1 MNQYGLIGFPL
12 SHSFSKKYFTEKF
25 EKEEITDSQYD
36 LFELENNAN
45 FQESFRQ
52 LIAKTPNLKGLNV
65 TIPHKQNVMTLLD
78 RLEEATERIGAVN
91 VIKFEEDGTLIG
103 YNSDYY
109 GFKNSLLGFIS
120 NTNLS
125 ALILGTGGASK
136 AVRVALEDLEI
147 PFQYVSRQ
155 KNPALNTITYEEITS
170 EIIENYQL
178 IINTTPLG
186 MSPKI
191 DTFPQLPYE
200 CLTSAHYIF
209 DLVYNPLETMLM
221 QKAKAQGAKTKNGL
235 EMLELQAEKAW
246 EIWNTMALQ

>member
-25 EKEEITDSQYD
+25 EKEGITDSKYD
-36 LFELENNAN
+36 LFELENSTN
-45 FQESFRQ
+45 FQKLFQQ
-52 LIAKTPNLKGLNV
+52 LIAETPNLKGLNV
-65 TIPHKQNVMTLLD
+65 TIPHKQNVIPLLD
-78 RLEEATERIGAVN
+78 HLNKATERIGAVN

-109 GFKNSLLGFIS
+109 GFKNSLLKFIP

-155 KNPALNTITYEEITS
+155 KNSTLNTTTYEEITS
-170 EIIENYQL
+170 KTIEDHQL

-200 CLTSAHYIF
+200 SLTSEHYIF
-209 DLVYNPLETMLM
+209 DLVYNPLETKMM
-221 QKAKAQGAKTKNGL
+221 QKAKAQGAKAQNGL

-246 EIWNTMALQ
+246 EIWNTRVLE